1 MFSRVARIVL
11 PVFFLCAPFFA
22 ADARAGGHPPIVI
35 GQVIDLS
42 GPSGGALGRDY
53 VAGIKTFIDH
63 QNSVGGLHGRKIEYV
78 VVDDRGDAAT
88 AAAAIK
94 SLIGQHNPD
103 YLLGGVGDAAIHAV
117 LANQEFRA
125 SGLMMFAPLAGML
138 ESDRVLRWRPNPLSE
153 LAFLLRHFQRSGVK
167 TASVVLQEGE
177 MKAALATRLPS
188 LMKDAGIQLIKLAA
202 LGGEQANAATAR
214 EIAAAAP
221 GLVLV
226 LADTVGTGLFL
237 AQYRKLQPNGFVG
250 GTSMVDLATLKEIA
264 SASLEWTVLSQV
276 VPDVNGL
283 NSKLQLEHRDMMRKF
298 RDEPASA
305 LTLEGYAAARTLAAL
320 IDRNALPRLR
330 GVQRLQLHGPL
341 DVGGMTVKLDA
352 RTGALSSYLDV
363 ALLRGGARLK
373 F

>member
-1 MFSRVARIVL
+1 MFSRAARIVL
-11 PVFFLCAPFFA
+11 PLLFFCAPFFA
-22 ADARAGGHPPIVI
+22 DDARAGGHPPIVI

-42 GPSGGALGRDY
+42 GASGGALGRDY
-53 VAGIKTFIDH
+53 VAGIKTFFDQ
-63 QNSVGGLHGRKIEYV
+63 QNAAGGLHGRKIEYV
-78 VVDDRGDAAT
+78 VVDDRGEP
-88 AAAAIK
+88 AAAAAAVK

-103 YLLGGVGDAAIHAV
+103 YLLGGVGDASLQAV
-117 LANQEFRA
+117 LTAQEFRA
-125 SGLMMFAPLAGML
+125 SGLLMFAPLAGML
-138 ESDRVLRWRPNPLSE
+138 ESDRVLRWRPNPVSE
-153 LAFLLRHFQRSGVK
+153 LTFLLRHFQRSGVK
-167 TASVVLQEGE
+167 SASVVLQEGE
-177 MKAALATRLPS
+177 MKALAARLPA
-188 LMKDAGIQLIKLAA
+188 LMKDAGIQLIKVAA
-202 LGGEQANAATAR
+202 LGSEQANAATAG

-237 AQYRKLQPNGFVG
+237 AQYRKVQPGGFVA
-250 GTSMVDLATLKEIA
+250 GTSRVDLATLKEIA

-283 NSKLQLEHRDMMRKF
+283 NSKLQLEHRDMMRRF

-320 IDRNALPRLR
+320 IERNALPKVR
-330 GVQRLQLHGPL
+330 GVQSLQLHAPM